1 MGPRP
6 VDRDMRI
13 EDCRGRGRS
22 TGCGK
27 ELNQKLQELNQK
39 LQKLKSMKAMR
50 PGFSAGERRRAHVRW
65 LVFLVYNNAA
75 SASLADS

>member
-1 MGPRP
+1 
-6 VDRDMRI
+6 MRI

-27 ELNQKLQELNQK
+27 ELNQELLQK